1 MQQVKSLLKASKRPS
16 VNWTHTHTKLSVCRA
31 AQGWGLLLAFL
42 GLSVRIKDAKSFSSV
57 LSFHFAF
64 SHFCFNSSFFS
75 LLFFCSF
82 ISLLLEKM
90 YHVA

>member
-1 MQQVKSLLKASKRPS
+1 MQQVKSLLKALKRP
-16 VNWTHTHTKLSVCRA
+16 SVCRA
-31 AQGWGLLLAFL
+31 AQGWRLLLAFL

-64 SHFCFNSSFFS
+64 SHFCFNYSFFLS
-75 LLFFCSF
+75 FFCSF